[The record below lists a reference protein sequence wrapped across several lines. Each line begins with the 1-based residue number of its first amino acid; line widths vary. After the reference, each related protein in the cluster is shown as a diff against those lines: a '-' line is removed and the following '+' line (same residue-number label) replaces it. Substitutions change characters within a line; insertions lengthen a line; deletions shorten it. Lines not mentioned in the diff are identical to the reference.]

1 MGEANNLF
9 LAPNNQDL
17 LSMKI
22 HYVVLVMTKQS
33 EVLSP
38 NLIVK
43 SNDLQFDYLIGL
55 KDYNTLQ

>member
-1 MGEANNLF
+1 MGEANNLY

-22 HYVVLVMTKQS
+22 HYVVLVMAKQS

-38 NLIVK
+38 KLIVK
-43 SNDLQFDYLIGL
+43 SNDLTQFA
-55 KDYNTLQ
+55 